1 VLAPFGFPVKAGMAQ
16 WSMSS
21 LLSRTCVR
29 GWACRP
35 RCPPNRTRGGLRPPQ
50 IVSALADGP
59 PSGNDWRS
67 FAFVLRA
74 GERVLDLR
82 EHGFKPSARELAGL
96 VDHTKAWTPA
106 AKSFWPK
113 RTGIDVEV
121 AAMSPELLAEA
132 PRALDLS
139 DWDRDQLAQPNG
151 RAGSLEDL
159 RAAIVASR
167 RKVEQETLQQRLL
180 HLFSARPAQTR

>member
-1 VLAPFGFPVKAGMAQ
+1 
-16 WSMSS
+16 
-21 LLSRTCVR
+21 
-29 GWACRP
+29 
-35 RCPPNRTRGGLRPPQ
+35 
-50 IVSALADGP
+50 
-59 PSGNDWRS
+59 
-67 FAFVLRA
+67 
-74 GERVLDLR
+74 
-82 EHGFKPSARELAGL
+82 
-96 VDHTKAWTPA
+96 
-106 AKSFWPK
+106 
-113 RTGIDVEV
+113 
-121 AAMSPELLAEA
+121 MSPELLAEA